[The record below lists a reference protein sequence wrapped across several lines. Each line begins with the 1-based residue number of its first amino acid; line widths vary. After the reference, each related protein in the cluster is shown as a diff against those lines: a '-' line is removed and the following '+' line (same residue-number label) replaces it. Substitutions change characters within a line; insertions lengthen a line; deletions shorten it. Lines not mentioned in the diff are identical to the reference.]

1 MPWVKSVPDNTLLG
15 RWEVTPGP
23 LAHTIRDVL
32 SLAIPDDLAEGGRS
46 RPLLTRRRVV
56 DYCHIA
62 AALCPG
68 MPCLPGRS

>member
-1 MPWVKSVPDNTLLG
+1 M
-15 RWEVTPGP
+15 TPGP

-32 SLAIPDDLAEGGRS
+32 SLAIPDDMVRDGWS

-56 DYCHIA
+56 DYCHVA

-68 MPCLPGRS
+68 MPCLQGCS

>member
-1 MPWVKSVPDNTLLG
+1 M
-15 RWEVTPGP
+15 TPGP
-23 LAHTIRDVL
+23 LAHTIGDVL
-32 SLAIPDDLAEGGRS
+32 SLATPDDMLLGGWS

-56 DYCHIA
+56 DYCHVA

>member
-1 MPWVKSVPDNTLLG
+1 M
-15 RWEVTPGP
+15 TPGP

-32 SLAIPDDLAEGGRS
+32 SLAIPDHLADGGRS

-56 DYCHIA
+56 DYCHVA

-68 MPCLPGRS
+68 MFCLQSRS

>member
-1 MPWVKSVPDNTLLG
+1 MAKSVGGNILLK
-15 RWEVTPGP
+15 RWGVTPGP

-32 SLAIPDDLAEGGRS
+32 SLAILDDTAGGGWS

-56 DYCHIA
+56 DYCHVS

-68 MPCLPGRS
+68 MPGLQGCS

>member
-1 MPWVKSVPDNTLLG
+1 
-15 RWEVTPGP
+15 VTPGL

-32 SLAIPDDLAEGGRS
+32 SVAIPDDLVCGGRS

-56 DYCHIA
+56 DYCHVA

-68 MPCLPGRS
+68 VPCLQGCS

>member
-1 MPWVKSVPDNTLLG
+1 M
-15 RWEVTPGP
+15 TPGP

-32 SLAIPDDLAEGGRS
+32 SLATPDDMLLGGWS

-56 DYCHIA
+56 DYCHVA

-68 MPCLPGRS
+68 VPCLPGRS

>member
-1 MPWVKSVPDNTLLG
+1 
-15 RWEVTPGP
+15 VTPGP

-32 SLAIPDDLAEGGRS
+32 SLAIPDDMVGDGCS

-68 MPCLPGRS
+68 LPRLQGCS

>member
-1 MPWVKSVPDNTLLG
+1 VTL
-15 RWEVTPGP
+15 GP

-32 SLAIPDDLAEGGRS
+32 SLATPDDMLLGGGS

-56 DYCHIA
+56 DYCHVA

-68 MPCLPGRS
+68 LTRPPGCS

>member
-1 MPWVKSVPDNTLLG
+1 MTSG
-15 RWEVTPGP
+15 R

-32 SLAIPDDLAEGGRS
+32 SLAIPDDMLDGGRP

-56 DYCHIA
+56 DYCHVT

>member
-1 MPWVKSVPDNTLLG
+1 MLWAKSVRGNILPKG
-15 RWEVTPGP
+15 WGVTPGP

-32 SLAIPDDLAEGGRS
+32 SLAIPDDLVGDGWS

-56 DYCHIA
+56 DYCHVA

-68 MPCLPGRS
+68 MPCLQGSS